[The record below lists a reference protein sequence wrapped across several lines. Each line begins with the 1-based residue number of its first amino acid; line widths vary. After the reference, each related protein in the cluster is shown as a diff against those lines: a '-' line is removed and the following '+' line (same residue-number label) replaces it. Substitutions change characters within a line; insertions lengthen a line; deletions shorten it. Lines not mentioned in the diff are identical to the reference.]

1 MPTTVATSVATSE
14 LYRGDLSSMALS
26 VSEALY
32 WDNGSS
38 VGSHHYPYGKLAS
51 IIRDRKPSEVE
62 SYGLDHPPPHPVSP
76 PRKFAYIGGSPLSG
90 SVESLS
96 RLGPRC
102 PVHRPRNSLDAPSY
116 GCRD

>member
-1 MPTTVATSVATSE
+1 MTAAQSSLLATSLGAGDRTSANFSTFRTATAVASSVAVSE

-32 WDNGSS
+32 WDNESS

-62 SYGLDHPPPHPVSP
+62 SYGLDHPPP
-76 PRKFAYIGGSPLSG
+76 
-90 SVESLS
+90 
-96 RLGPRC
+96 
-102 PVHRPRNSLDAPSY
+102 PS
-116 GCRD
+116 CVTS